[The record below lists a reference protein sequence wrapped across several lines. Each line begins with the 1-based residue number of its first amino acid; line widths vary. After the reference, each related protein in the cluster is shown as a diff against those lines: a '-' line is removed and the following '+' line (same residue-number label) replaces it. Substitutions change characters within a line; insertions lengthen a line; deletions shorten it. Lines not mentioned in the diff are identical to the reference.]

1 MSNAT
6 KNQFYDICAS
16 QVANLNDAFIIHIC
30 LQFHNLHQLGRQN
43 PLSQPQ
49 STAFH
54 TGGLHP
60 LMSSESST
68 NIIFNEIEYIRMY
81 HM

>member
-30 LQFHNLHQLGRQN
+30 LN
-43 PLSQPQ
+43 PR
-49 STAFH
+49 AW
-54 TGGLHP
+54 
-60 LMSSESST
+60 
-68 NIIFNEIEYIRMY
+68 NIMIY
-81 HM
+81 